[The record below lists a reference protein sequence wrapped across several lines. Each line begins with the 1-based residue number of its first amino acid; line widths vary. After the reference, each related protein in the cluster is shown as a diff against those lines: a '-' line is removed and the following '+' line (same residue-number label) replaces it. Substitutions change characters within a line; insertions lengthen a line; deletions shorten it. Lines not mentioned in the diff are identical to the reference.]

1 MGLVINAN
9 LKEAAEDYRTL
20 SLASVENGTME
31 NANITALQSIAT
43 SNLVIIDLLE
53 RILSTLC
60 EKDT

>member
-1 MGLVINAN
+1 MGLVINAD
-9 LKEAAEDYRTL
+9 LKEEAESCRR
-20 SLASVENGTME
+20 ASVSAFDGVSNDTSK
-31 NANITALQSIAT
+31 IYALQSIAQ